1 MSRAQEIS
9 ETGAQHLQTILQ
21 NILDTRQQQRSA
33 QDKSAFEFDGAIT
46 VEPAGTYYAIT
57 WPQMKLHSANGDTLK
72 IGLIAMNAVP
82 HDKPGQYKITT
93 AIPIPIIGQNEDG
106 QEILH
111 ITIGAQNAAGIFD
124 ESLNNFIKMNAQLN
138 DIQIIFDGGEALA
151 TIPKLQLS
159 YNLSEDDNARW
170 SGPSHFE
177 ISDLKLTRPGE
188 SAALSIKKLVVS
200 SRIASFAAQALNGGM
215 QHDEQNQLS
224 PLQLSD
230 GAEITLAISGLSVSG
245 PNSPE
250 KNENFTLES
259 AAFNFKYENAL
270 SGSTKAHTSL
280 SFQNLITNDI
290 PQELQMLLPRTG
302 SFSLT
307 QHNIPLAEIDET
319 LQNSAEASGKILSLP
334 LLFKIPSILAQA
346 GSYLEIRET
355 FFENPEYRIDFD
367 SILRAD
373 LAAVNSAT
381 AIGTLRFAGL
391 DKILSRAQVIGT
403 DINSSPYALP
413 VRELARFLE
422 RLKPLGRIETTAENG
437 FIHIFD
443 LKMDEKGQFLI
454 NGQNTDTLLQEPKEP
469 TPPAQQKVLP

>member
-1 MSRAQEIS
+1 MPCAQEIN

-21 NILDTRQQQRSA
+21 NILDTRERQRSE
-33 QDKSAFEFDGAIT
+33 QDKSTFEIDGTIA
-46 VEPAGTYYAIT
+46 VEAAETYYAIT
-57 WPQMKLHSANGDTLK
+57 WPQMKLHSVNGDTIK

-93 AIPIPIIGQNEDG
+93 AIPTPIIGQDKDG
-106 QEILH
+106 QEILR
-111 ITIGAQNAAGIFD
+111 ITIGMQKAAGIFD
-124 ESLNNFIKMNAQLN
+124 ESLNNFIKINTQLN
-138 DIQIIFDGGEALA
+138 DIQITFDGGKTLA

-159 YNLSEDDNARW
+159 YNFSEDDNARW
-170 SGPSHFE
+170 SGPSYFE
-177 ISDLKLTRPGE
+177 ISDLKLTRPSE
-188 SAALSIKKLVVS
+188 SAALSIEKFIVTSHLD
-200 SRIASFAAQALNGGM
+200 SFAAQALNGGI
-215 QHDEQNQLS
+215 QHGKQAPLS
-224 PLQLSD
+224 PLQFSD
-230 GAEITLAISGLSVSG
+230 GAEITLAISGLSASS

-250 KNENFTLES
+250 KNNKKNES
-259 AAFNFKYENAL
+259 FSLQSGAFNFRYENAL
-270 SGSTKAHTSL
+270 SGSAKAHTSFN
-280 SFQNLITNDI
+280 FQNLITNDI
-290 PQELQMLLPRTG
+290 PQDLQMLLPRTG

-403 DINSSPYALP
+403 
-413 VRELARFLE
+413 
-422 RLKPLGRIETTAENG
+422 
-437 FIHIFD
+437 
-443 LKMDEKGQFLI
+443 
-454 NGQNTDTLLQEPKEP
+454 
-469 TPPAQQKVLP
+469 